1 MESIENGVSS
11 LSYNVRHG
19 PSEIIQNGINGY
31 LIEKMIL
38 IVYQTYD

>member
-1 MESIENGVSS
+1 MGCPV
-11 LSYNVRHG
+11 LSYNVRYG

-38 IVYQTYD
+38 IVYQNI